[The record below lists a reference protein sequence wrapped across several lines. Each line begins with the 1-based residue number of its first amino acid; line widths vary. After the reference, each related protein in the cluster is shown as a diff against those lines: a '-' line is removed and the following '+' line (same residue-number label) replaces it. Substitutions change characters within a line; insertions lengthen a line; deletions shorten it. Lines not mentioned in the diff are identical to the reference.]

1 MLNNVVRD
9 APNESVNFSD
19 SRVSRNSKNSGDG
32 NNARY
37 KPVGNYARS
46 EAIVRPKEIEEK

>member
-19 SRVSRNSKNSGDG
+19 SRVSRNSGDG